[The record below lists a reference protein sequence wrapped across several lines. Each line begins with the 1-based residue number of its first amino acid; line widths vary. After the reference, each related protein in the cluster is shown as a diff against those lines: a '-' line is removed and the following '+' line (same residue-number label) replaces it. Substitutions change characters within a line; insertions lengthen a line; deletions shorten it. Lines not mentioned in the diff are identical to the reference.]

1 MESLPEDFLEL
12 CRSVTAKRARTVI
25 NHLLE
30 HGQISTE
37 ELKNTYGYNHPP
49 CAIRDVREIGIPIET
64 FTITGSDG
72 RKIAAYRFGNISKKG
87 LQLSQGRT
95 HLSEQLKTWLIEKY
109 GCRCFLYGEPM
120 PRRELQTD
128 HRIPYTVAG
137 DAETQEAE
145 DFMLLCGSAN
155 RAKSWAC
162 EHCENGNT
170 HKDKIICQ
178 SCYWAYPEEY
188 SHIAMRPI
196 RRLDILWQEEEV
208 AQFDA
213 LKHQAEQADE
223 TLPNF
228 VKAVLRKAFDAS

>member
-1 MESLPEDFLEL
+1 
-12 CRSVTAKRARTVI
+12 
-25 NHLLE
+25 
-30 HGQISTE
+30 
-37 ELKNTYGYNHPP
+37 
-49 CAIRDVREIGIPIET
+49 
-64 FTITGSDG
+64 
-72 RKIAAYRFGNISKKG
+72 
-87 LQLSQGRT
+87 
-95 HLSEQLKTWLIEKY
+95 
-109 GCRCFLYGEPM
+109 M

-128 HRIPYTVAG
+128 HRVPYAVAG
-137 DAETQEAE
+137 DVNNTTQNPE

-170 HKDKIICQ
+170 RKDKVICQ

-188 SHIAMRPI
+188 THIAMRPI
-196 RRLDILWQEEEV
+196 RRLDILWQGEEV
-208 AQFDA
+208 VQFDA